1 MIKYGDEER
10 LRFARTNL
18 LTRTARCLLAHRAR
32 GGARTAGTYAP
43 RNPLIMLTLFV
54 KPFCQYCR
62 KVLAYAEKND
72 LTIEIADIAKDP
84 VKAKRLIE
92 LGGKRQVPFLIDHE
106 RGLWMYESADIL
118 EHLKNNYVR

>member
-1 MIKYGDEER
+1 
-10 LRFARTNL
+10 
-18 LTRTARCLLAHRAR
+18 
-32 GGARTAGTYAP
+32 
-43 RNPLIMLTLFV
+43 MLTLFV

-72 LTIEIADIAKDP
+72 LAMEILDITKDP
-84 VKAKRLIE
+84 EKAKRLIE

-106 RGLWMYESADIL
+106 KDLWMYESADIL